1 MGGGGKGGETQQ
13 QIDPAL
19 TAAARDGLDLAAAGA
34 AIPYSPNRGVQFA
47 AFTPQQ
53 EAAMQGADD
62 AAAAFGLP
70 STGNPVSAGIP
81 AAETNAAGVKGYSTG
96 AAYDEMK
103 NKSMSPGLQ
112 AAIAKLFADPNTGAF
127 KGPSG
132 PLFKGKYAKM
142 PATAGGGGK

>member
-1 MGGGGKGGETQQ
+1 MGGGGGKGGESQQ

-53 EAAMQGADD
+53 TAAMEGADD

-70 STGNPVSAGIP
+70 TGGGAGAAMP
-81 AAETNAAGVKGYSTG
+81 AAETNAQGIRGYSTG

-103 NKSMSPGLQ
+103 NKSMAPGLQ
-112 AAIAKLFADPNTGAF
+112 AAIAKLFADPRTGAF
-127 KGPSG
+127 NGPQG
-132 PLFKGKYAKM
+132 PLFRGRYAKM
-142 PATAGGGGK
+142 PATARGGGK